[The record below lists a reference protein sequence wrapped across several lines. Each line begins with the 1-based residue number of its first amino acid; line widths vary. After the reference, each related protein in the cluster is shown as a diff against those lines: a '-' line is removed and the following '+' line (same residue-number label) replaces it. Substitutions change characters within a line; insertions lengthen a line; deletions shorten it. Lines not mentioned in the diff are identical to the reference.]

1 MVKIID
7 PSILN
12 PKKNIELEHYYIVH
26 VATKSRFP
34 TPYFVVVNRRTTE
47 APYCFKCV
55 GFWSETHP
63 LEKEVKYNIEDVKDV
78 MIPWSQ
84 IAFVES
90 TQYKHKQKN

>member
-12 PKKNIELEHYYIVH
+12 PKNSIKFEHYYIVH
-26 VATKSRFP
+26 MATKSRFP
-34 TPYFVVVNRRTTE
+34 APFFVVVNRRTTE
-47 APYCFKCV
+47 TAFCFKCV
-55 GFWSETHP
+55 GFWTEANI
-63 LEKEVKYNIEDVKDV
+63 LEKEVEYSLEDVKDV
-78 MIPWSQ
+78 MIPWDQ